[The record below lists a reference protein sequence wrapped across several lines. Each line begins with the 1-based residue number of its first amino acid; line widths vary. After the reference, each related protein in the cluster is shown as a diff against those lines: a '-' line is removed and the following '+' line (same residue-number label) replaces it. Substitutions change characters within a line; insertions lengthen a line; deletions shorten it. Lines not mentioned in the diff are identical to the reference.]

1 MHRCGRVVAPP
12 WVVATLLVVLLCSAL
27 ACSPDPTATSA
38 RGPGTTGTSRPRP
51 AIATPVGEDP
61 LPPALEE
68 RLQRTLDATRPTLQG
83 TPGLIAGVWVPGVG
97 AWASISVEADPKETE
112 PLATNDHVRI
122 GTVTASMTAMVVL
135 GLVDEGRLTLD
146 QPVSTVVPGRAPDGG
161 GPAAASTTVRDVL
174 RAAAGP
180 EAATAAATLGE
191 IVEAVVGQP
200 VAQVIQDRVIERLRL
215 QHTTLQAAGGDPLPR
230 PFATGVPASTPSTFL
245 PAVDAGVSTMLDLE
259 IWAYHLGSGELLSPA
274 TFAAQRDLVRS
285 TDPARPAQGL
295 GVVGLPPPVQPA
307 VEWIGSVGSTAGYSL
322 VLAFDPATKA
332 VIVVVATSDVAIPQA
347 DTASGVPVFRSP
359 AEVAFAALRDVL
371 RAAPPPTT
379 VVTMPLPGTTMPR

>member
-1 MHRCGRVVAPP
+1 
-12 WVVATLLVVLLCSAL
+12 
-27 ACSPDPTATSA
+27 
-38 RGPGTTGTSRPRP
+38 
-51 AIATPVGEDP
+51 
-61 LPPALEE
+61 
-68 RLQRTLDATRPTLQG
+68 
-83 TPGLIAGVWVPGVG
+83 
-97 AWASISVEADPKETE
+97 
-112 PLATNDHVRI
+112 
-122 GTVTASMTAMVVL
+122 
-135 GLVDEGRLTLD
+135 
-146 QPVSTVVPGRAPDGG
+146 
-161 GPAAASTTVRDVL
+161 
-174 RAAAGP
+174 
-180 EAATAAATLGE
+180 
-191 IVEAVVGQP
+191 
-200 VAQVIQDRVIERLRL
+200 VIQDRVIERLRL